1 MLCCCSSGKVEEQTK
16 NRCIIAA
23 RKFRME
29 KRFAQQMYYNHD
41 HHPYFVIAYMIDKDE
56 LDSVHTII
64 IIQPYSKVICSLH
77 WAVFNQLVIKD
88 LPLCIMVLFCFQYNY
103 KLISIL
109 VRWRLVLSLAILVD
123 FCRLAYVKVPWNSD
137 FFEVPSPLLSWAI
150 RFSMTNMS
158 ITYSNKTAYT
168 PQQMQYIHGQ
178 NFL

>member
-23 RKFRME
+23 REFRME

-77 WAVFNQLVIKD
+77 WAVFNQLVIKPKP
-88 LPLCIMVLFCFQYNY
+88 PLFHDYYNGSSPFCFVLYY
-103 KLISIL
+103 KLIS
-109 VRWRLVLSLAILVD
+109 
-123 FCRLAYVKVPWNSD
+123 F
-137 FFEVPSPLLSWAI
+137 
-150 RFSMTNMS
+150 
-158 ITYSNKTAYT
+158 
-168 PQQMQYIHGQ
+168 Q
-178 NFL
+178 

>member
-1 MLCCCSSGKVEEQTK
+1 
-16 NRCIIAA
+16 
-23 RKFRME
+23 ME
-29 KRFAQQMYYNHD
+29 KRFAPQMYYNHD

-137 FFEVPSPLLSWAI
+137 FFEVPSLLLSWAI

>member
-1 MLCCCSSGKVEEQTK
+1 
-16 NRCIIAA
+16 
-23 RKFRME
+23 
-29 KRFAQQMYYNHD
+29 MYYNHD

-109 VRWRLVLSLAILVD
+109 VRWRWVQSTLKFRFLWSTISSSELGYQIFNDKYVYYLFKQNCVYTTADAVYSWSKLPLNKWIMPLTSHFSRYW
-123 FCRLAYVKVPWNSD
+123 FCQSCLCQNYRHSVGSD
-137 FFEVPSPLLSWAI
+137 DA
-150 RFSMTNMS
+150 
-158 ITYSNKTAYT
+158 T
-168 PQQMQYIHGQ
+168 PNYQEWIPY
-178 NFL
+178 

>member
-1 MLCCCSSGKVEEQTK
+1 
-16 NRCIIAA
+16 
-23 RKFRME
+23 
-29 KRFAQQMYYNHD
+29 
-41 HHPYFVIAYMIDKDE
+41 MIDKDE

-123 FCRLAYVKVPWNSD
+123 FCRLAYVKVP
-137 FFEVPSPLLSWAI
+137 
-150 RFSMTNMS
+150 
-158 ITYSNKTAYT
+158 
-168 PQQMQYIHGQ
+168 
-178 NFL
+178 